1 MKDLYQSLN
10 DNCQY
15 FQERFEECKKSEDLL
30 RNLSK
35 YAQINVPDTKET
47 VDFFHQIL
55 KINQLITIVALDAI
69 PLCQGCMLTEENDW
83 HNKFYCKYAYLNIH
97 EFFKFYDKNNSV
109 IHQIIK
115 KEANHHLPSYESVQA
130 RIKNI
135 KKRNISKNY
144 NDIEAVR
151 NKAAGHID
159 HDFNTYYDTIKS
171 LQKETAIECLSDLIT
186 ILRELQNMFFDLI
199 EVFSQ
204 KLEAK
209 IQELPTPKIELV
221 NFLSDNMNLEQ
232 LNSFID
238 ELSLQHQQ
246 NNNLT
251 Q

>member
-69 PLCQGCMLTEENDW
+69 PLCQECILTEEDDW

-109 IHQIIK
+109 IYQIIK
-115 KEANHHLPSYESVQA
+115 KEANHYLPSYESVQA

-144 NDIEAVR
+144 DYIEAVR

-159 HDFNTYYDTIKS
+159 HDFNTYYVTIKS
-171 LQKETAIECLSDLIT
+171 LQKETAIECLSDLIG
-186 ILRELQNMFFDLI
+186 ILRELQNMLFELI

-209 IQELPTPKIELV
+209 IQELPAPKIELI
-221 NFLSDNMNLEQ
+221 NFLSDNINLEQ

-246 NNNLT
+246 NNNFT